1 MSTFF
6 NCRLT
11 RNISLSEIGGDAC
24 STSIASEGVGG
35 LRSPVIVYNIDDIDS
50 LEFENDSR
58 ADDNLY
64 VETIYSTGAFYV
76 MDFTSATYNEEY
88 DNGKWTHTLTLEVST
103 IVSGYEDLLA
113 DATNGRYFVC
123 FRPNGAEDYRAYG
136 WKFGAKLDY
145 AMNISSDS
153 RGYTITLTDV
163 SEYPLLTVKADNF
176 GDSQK
181 TYPVIDRVDFSSY
194 VCEEA
199 QEGGLSGYKIAMYVP
214 CVNAMGQPL
223 DRNHRLCA
231 WTGLPQ
237 IAYKY
242 EQVQS
247 DGGYEIIGTYRSDA
261 TYDQAVKQLDLKS
274 CSAYVDDSISI
285 SQKKNHAI
293 SLNSNLTASTFTIS
307 ATSEWSMVNYPTY
320 HVITPTEGVSGSTTC
335 HIWHNGVGGVD
346 VIDFINRYTNEKVT
360 LTATTN
366 IIDVSPNY
374 VVTEEVTE
382 VVITPIV
389 EGCSSGY
396 TYTIDPSYTTT
407 KDSLGYIHLVFPNDT
422 SAHTYTLSL
431 EHDCDSGET
440 ATVTVAK
447 LVDDVSPTWVL
458 YYTQCSNAEDG
469 VRINAY
475 RDMNPLSPTYGHSKT
490 EYVEDATCSQG
501 SPNWVLQ
508 HEYCE
513 LDNKG
518 SNTGYIIKEYED
530 VNYNSPTWMETRTE
544 RVQDSENCPIP
555 STDPTWVEDPNFDS
569 YCEKKIYQPSGVE
582 GLTGKKIVQL
592 IDDNPMSS
600 SYRATVIS
608 AITSADCPAPNTN
621 PIIEEVSY
629 NCELV
634 DGEMTGYAFRTG
646 LDTNPYSSTYLQT
659 TTVKEEDSRC
669 PAPIVECNCD
679 SFAFNGTVVPEPT
692 TFDVDVEVTNSASAH
707 ITFIAFQIT
716 YNNSQY
722 DNVSFGSGM
731 EVSTGQT
738 VTEYGVELQQGHE
751 GNSISSI
758 AVNYKL
764 GGVNQQRS
772 LNSDEWHCTSG
783 TELGQGDTLYINFK
797 S

>member
-11 RNISLSEIGGDAC
+11 RNITLDEVGGGDIC
-24 STSIASEGVGG
+24 NSGCIYGNEGVGG
-35 LRSPVIVYNIDDIDS
+35 LRSPVLVYNIDDIES

-64 VETIYSTGAFYV
+64 VETIYSNGAFYII
-76 MDFTSATYNEEY
+76 DFTSATYNEEY

-136 WKFGAKLDY
+136 WRFGAKLDY

-163 SEYPLLTVKADNF
+163 SEYPLFTVKADNF
-176 GDSQK
+176 GNGQK
-181 TYPVIDRVDFSSY
+181 TYPVIERVDFSSY
-194 VCEEA
+194 ICEE
-199 QEGGLSGYKIAMYVP
+199 EVGLTGYKIAMYVP

-261 TYDQAVKQLDLKS
+261 TYDQAVKQLDYKS
-274 CSAYVDDSISI
+274 CSAYVDDSIDI
-285 SQKKNHAI
+285 SQKKNHAV
-293 SLNSNLTASTFTIS
+293 SLNSTITSATFTIS
-307 ATSEWSMVNYPTY
+307 ATSEWSMVNYPAY
-320 HVITPTEGVSGSTTC
+320 HVIAPTEGGSGSTTC
-335 HIWHNGVGGVD
+335 TIWHNGVGGVD
-346 VIDFINRYTNEKVT
+346 VIDFINNYTSEKVT

-366 IIDVSPNY
+366 IIDVSPNF
-374 VVTEEVTE
+374 VVTKEVTE
-382 VVITPIV
+382 VVVTPIV

-396 TYTIDPSYTTT
+396 SYTIDPSYSTS

-431 EHDCDSGET
+431 VHDCDSTET
-440 ATVTVAK
+440 ASVTVAR
-447 LVDDVSPTWVL
+447 VSDSASPTWVL
-458 YYTQCSNAEDG
+458 YYSQCSTEEEGKRLNF
-469 VRINAY
+469 Y
-475 RDMNPLSPTYGHSKT
+475 RDMNPQSSTYGQTYYEKVT
-490 EYVEDATCSQG
+490 DATCTQG
-501 SPNWVLQ
+501 SPVWVLLN
-508 HEYCE
+508 EYCE
-513 LDNKG
+513 LNG
-518 SNTGYIIKEYED
+518 NGTNTGYIIKEYRD
-530 VNYNSPTWMETRTE
+530 SNPNSPSYMESRTE
-544 RVQDSENCPIP
+544 REQDSENCPIP
-555 STDPTWVEDPNFDS
+555 STDPTWVEDPNFEG

-600 SYRATVIS
+600 SYRTTVMS
-608 AITSADCPAPNTN
+608 AITSSDCPAPNTN
-621 PIIEEVSY
+621 PTIEEVSY
-629 NCELV
+629 SCEII
-634 DGEMTGYAFRTG
+634 DGATTGYAFRTG

-659 TTVKEEDSRC
+659 TTVKEQDSRC
-669 PAPIVECNCD
+669 PAAP
-679 SFAFNGTVVPEPT
+679 TPPEPPT
-692 TFDVDVEVTNSASAH
+692 TFDIDVEVTNSASAH

-716 YNNSQY
+716 YNDSQY

-731 EVSTGQT
+731 EISTGQT
-738 VTEYGVELQQGHE
+738 VTEYGVNLQQGHE
-751 GNSISSI
+751 GNSINSI

-764 GGVNQQRS
+764 GGVNQQRT
-772 LNSDEWHCTSG
+772 LNSDEWHCTTG